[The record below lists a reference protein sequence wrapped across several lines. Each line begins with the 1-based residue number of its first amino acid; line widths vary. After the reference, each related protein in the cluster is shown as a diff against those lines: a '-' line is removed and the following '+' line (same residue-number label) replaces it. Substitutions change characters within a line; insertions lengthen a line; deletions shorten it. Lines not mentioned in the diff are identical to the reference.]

1 MSKREESLNDEAIFL
16 CLVRGCV
23 VSACQEETDCVQQL
37 HTQNKTEDEVRTATY
52 LIDLIGQ
59 LGQDGDPYDAVFNAI
74 L

>member
-1 MSKREESLNDEAIFL
+1 M
-16 CLVRGCV
+16 
-23 VSACQEETDCVQQL
+23 
-37 HTQNKTEDEVRTATY
+37 EDEVMTTTH

>member
-1 MSKREESLNDEAIFL
+1 MTKRSSYVWSGDAS
-16 CLVRGCV
+16 CRPVRRKQTC
-23 VSACQEETDCVQQL
+23 STTP
-37 HTQNKTEDEVRTATY
+37 HTENKMEDEVMTATH